1 MIHGEFEPVVPAGQ
15 YSAAQLDAFGSQGIT
30 VENDGDGTLSLVI
43 PLSMAFGKP
52 DLLEQLGL
60 KTVLSSLSGREY
72 RNDEQID
79 NSLRSVMFQMPRP
92 GISDPTVCGSPVI
105 SPDCYTGVSDI
116 GAIDVARARDHGI
129 GSYNALRL
137 AYGLPPKSS
146 FAAVT
151 GESTD
156 ALPAG
161 LTIDTPSI
169 LDFVQLRDSAGHVL
183 APGSDAAGEEAV
195 VGIRRTT
202 LASRLRALYGTVNQL
217 DAFVG
222 MVSERHVP
230 GTEFG
235 ELQLA
240 IWKRQFQAVRDGD
253 RFFYLNDPALPA
265 IQRTFGISYR
275 HSLADIIRLDTGLV
289 TQPNVFKVAD

>member
-1 MIHGEFEPVVPAGQ
+1 
-15 YSAAQLDAFGSQGIT
+15 
-30 VENDGDGTLSLVI
+30 
-43 PLSMAFGKP
+43 
-52 DLLEQLGL
+52 
-60 KTVLSSLSGREY
+60 
-72 RNDEQID
+72 
-79 NSLRSVMFQMPRP
+79 
-92 GISDPTVCGSPVI
+92 VI
-105 SPDCYTGVSDI
+105 SPNCYTGVSDI